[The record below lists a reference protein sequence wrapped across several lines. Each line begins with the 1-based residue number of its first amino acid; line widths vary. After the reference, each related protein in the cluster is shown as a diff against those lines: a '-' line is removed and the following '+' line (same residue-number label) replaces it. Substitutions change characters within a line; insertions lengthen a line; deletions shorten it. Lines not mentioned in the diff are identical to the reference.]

1 MSRDILFK
9 TEDHVF
15 SYRVAGILVENG
27 KILLQRDIYGNHAVV
42 GGHVSF
48 MELTKDTLVREFM
61 EELHVKIGVDDL
73 LAVNEN
79 FFMWGDKPCHQV
91 HFYYA
96 VHLEDDSFFREG
108 EVAGYD
114 ELDNMRVDLDFVWV
128 PLEDLKNISVY
139 PREIGR
145 LLEKQNGVIHFVY
158 KALEE

>member
-48 MELTKDTLVREFM
+48 MEQTKETLVREFM

-96 VHLEDDSFFREG
+96 VHLEDDTFFREG
-108 EVAGYD
+108 VVSGYD
-114 ELDNMRVDLDFVWV
+114 ELDNMRVDLDYLWV
-128 PLEDLKNISVY
+128 PLEELQNISVY
-139 PREIGR
+139 PRELR
-145 LLEKQNGVIHFVY
+145 KLLEKREGILHFVSSE
-158 KALEE
+158 LE